1 MTAKAIFRI
10 KKIKT
15 FGQLKA
21 CEGHNNRTRE
31 TPNADPE
38 KSKLNRNLLKH
49 EKGLIEQFKEKTE
62 GQTIRKNA
70 VLAVEIL
77 LSASPEFFKT
87 GDAEKD
93 KKNLNDWVKSQQDF
107 LKREFKDNVL
117 LSVLHLD
124 ETTPH
129 IQAVVICFN
138 ASGKLDTRSTFGGA
152 DKLKQWQDKAAES
165 VKHLG
170 IVRGLKGSKAT
181 HTDIKKYYAELNK
194 PTQDLPDLPSNLG
207 ALIPGTQAH
216 QQRQTIE
223 QKRAKLF
230 KHYQTKAKSVD
241 RLKREKQQAEKTAQ
255 QATERLEAITKDP
268 DYKAFKR
275 EALKG
280 AGLDLQHNKQQQA
293 QIKTIEDLKAKNSE
307 LSETVEILGSW
318 LDPSAPPALSKA
330 WERMTPA
337 ERTAYLIAMEQ
348 WRKKE
353 DQKAVQRDKVRPK

>member
-15 FGQLKA
+15 MGQLKA
-21 CEGHNNRTRE
+21 CQAHLKRTQE
-31 TPNADPE
+31 TPNADPK
-38 KSKLNRNLLKH
+38 KSELNQNLLDHDKSII
-49 EKGLIEQFKEKTE
+49 KQFKEKTK

-107 LKREFKDNVL
+107 LKKEFKENVL

-129 IQAVVICFN
+129 IQAVVICLN

-152 DKLKQWQDKAAES
+152 DKLKEWQDKAANS

-181 HTDIKKYYAELNK
+181 HTDIKKYYAELNQ
-194 PTQDLPDLPSNLG
+194 PTKELPKLPTTLG

-216 QQRQTIE
+216 KQRQSIE
-223 QKRAKLF
+223 QRREKLF

-241 RLKREKQQAEKTAQ
+241 RLQREKKQAEKTAH

-268 DYKAFKR
+268 VFKAYKR

-280 AGLDLQHNKQQQA
+280 QGLDLQHNKQQKA
-293 QIKTIEDLKAKNSE
+293 QVQTIEDLKAKNAE
-307 LSETVEILGSW
+307 LSETVQILGSW
-318 LDPSAPPALSKA
+318 LDPSAPPQLSKN

-337 ERTAYLIAMEQ
+337 ERTAFLIAMEQ

-353 DQKAVQRDKVRPK
+353 DQKTEERAKIRPK

>member
-15 FGQLKA
+15 FSQLKA
-21 CEGHNNRTRE
+21 CQAHNKRTQE
-31 TPNADPE
+31 TLNADP
-38 KSKLNRNLLKH
+38 KKIGLNRNLLDH
-49 EKGLIEQFKEKTE
+49 EKGLIEQFKQKTE

-77 LSASPEFFKT
+77 LSASPEFFNS
-87 GDAEKD
+87 GDKEKD
-93 KKNLNDWVKSQQDF
+93 KKNLEEWVKSQQNF
-107 LKREFKDNVL
+107 LKKEFKENVL

-129 IQAVVICFN
+129 IQAVVICLN

-181 HTDIKKYYAELNK
+181 HTDIKKYYAELNQ
-194 PTQDLPDLPSNLG
+194 PTKNLPDLPSNLG

-216 QQRQTIE
+216 KNRQTIE
-223 QKRAKLF
+223 EKRAKLF

-241 RLKREKQQAEKTAQ
+241 RLQREKKQAEKTAQ

-268 DYKAFKR
+268 IFKAYKR

-280 AGLDLQHNKQQQA
+280 QGLDLQHNKQQKA
-293 QIKTIEDLKAKNSE
+293 QVQTIEDLKAKNAE

-337 ERTAYLIAMEQ
+337 ERIAWQIAHEAWQ
-348 WRKKE
+348 KKE
-353 DQKAVQRDKVRPK
+353 HEKAEQRAKIRPK